1 MTTFDQQLSAPFKS
15 LNLKYRKLMGQKRP
29 EELDLKERNRRE
41 WSWMLYDVGNSAF
54 SVAISSAAFPA
65 FIGIIASTE
74 AQMQLGWFNSLSS
87 IILAVLSPILGTLAE
102 FRGYKKK
109 MFNFFAIFG
118 ILTTMLLAFLPT
130 NMWFTICLAYVLTN
144 VCYNGSIIFYDAF
157 LVDSVVKERM
167 DKISSYGF
175 AWGYIT
181 SIVPFGISLV
191 FIYYLGMANPL
202 GYQLCFLIT
211 GAWWLIFT
219 LPMIVDVQQVYWSP
233 KPKSGVFIYSFRE
246 IASTFKDIRKYK

>member
-130 NMWFTICLAYVLTN
+130 NMWFTICLAYVLMFVIT
-144 VCYNGSIIFYDAF
+144 VRLFFMMLFWSIPLSKKEWIRF
-157 LVDSVVKERM
+157 LPTVLL
-167 DKISSYGF
+167 G
-175 AWGYIT
+175 
-181 SIVPFGISLV
+181 GI
-191 FIYYLGMANPL
+191 
-202 GYQLCFLIT
+202 
-211 GAWWLIFT
+211 
-219 LPMIVDVQQVYWSP
+219 
-233 KPKSGVFIYSFRE
+233 
-246 IASTFKDIRKYK
+246 